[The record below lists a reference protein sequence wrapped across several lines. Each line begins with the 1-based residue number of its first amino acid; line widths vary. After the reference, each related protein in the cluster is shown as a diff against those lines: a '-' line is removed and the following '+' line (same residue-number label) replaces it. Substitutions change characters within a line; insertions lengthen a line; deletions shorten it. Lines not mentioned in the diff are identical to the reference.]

1 VGAAFPAQQAG
12 RALSAFNLVIF
23 GGVFTVQWGVG
34 LMVDALQAAGLGEV
48 DAFRGAMAVL
58 GGCSLASYLW
68 FLLRM
73 RRLATDA
80 DNAQ

>member
-1 VGAAFPAQQAG
+1 
-12 RALSAFNLVIF
+12 
-23 GGVFTVQWGVG
+23 
-34 LMVDALQAAGLGEV
+34 
-48 DAFRGAMAVL
+48 MAVL